1 MICQMSGKPKHKG
14 RLGRQYAALPLKEQA
29 GEALVML
36 VTSRET
42 GRWVLP
48 KGWAEK
54 RLTGA
59 QVATKEAY
67 EEAGILGETQPEP
80 IGSYGYVKKLPK
92 GRAVECTVKVF
103 PLKVAELLDTWPE
116 VRQRRREWFTLAE
129 AATQVEEGELVAMLL
144 HLAEPKP

>member
-1 MICQMSGKPKHKG
+1 
-14 RLGRQYAALPLKEQA
+14 
-29 GEALVML
+29 ML

-59 QVATKEAY
+59 QVATKEAF

-80 IGSYGYVKKLPK
+80 IGAYRYVERMPK

-103 PLKVAELLDTWPE
+103 PLKVVALLDTWPE
-116 VRQRRREWFTLAE
+116 VRQRRREWFTLEE
-129 AATQVEEGELVAMLL
+129 AATQVEEGKLMTMLL
-144 HLAEPKP
+144 HLAAPKP